1 MKIEIRKSATK
12 DLKKISE
19 PFKAQIKKAV
29 WNLMEYPNVPNI
41 KKLVNHEPIY
51 RLRVGNYRVLF
62 DIKDDVIIV
71 SKIKHRRESY

>member
-1 MKIEIRKSATK
+1 MKVEIRKSATK
-12 DLKKISE
+12 DFKKISE
-19 PFKAQIKKAV
+19 PFKTQIKKAV
-29 WNLMEYPNVPNI
+29 WNLMEYPNVSNI

-62 DIKDDVIIV
+62 DIEDGVIVV